1 MLVPMTIAVEPSP
14 RMRETPI
21 EGEQAR
27 VAGLISLFHLPFL
40 CSSLLKSRSRMSSSR
55 RHRYL
60 EYSYIATHKSIL
72 AKTAQDGNRRSRE
85 FVVFRSALNSA
96 LTASC
101 ETCKM
106 RGASI

>member
-1 MLVPMTIAVEPSP
+1 MLAPMTIAAEPSP

-40 CSSLLKSRSRMSSSR
+40 CSSLLKSRSRMSSR
-55 RHRYL
+55 RHRCL

-72 AKTAQDGNRRSRE
+72 AKSTQDGNR
-85 FVVFRSALNSA
+85 L
-96 LTASC
+96 
-101 ETCKM
+101 
-106 RGASI
+106 

>member
-1 MLVPMTIAVEPSP
+1 MLVPMTIVAEPSP

-27 VAGLISLFHLPFL
+27 VVGLISLFHLPFL
-40 CSSLLKSRSRMSSSR
+40 CSSLLKSRSRMSSR

-72 AKTAQDGNRRSRE
+72 AKTAQDGNR
-85 FVVFRSALNSA
+85 L
-96 LTASC
+96 
-101 ETCKM
+101 
-106 RGASI
+106 